1 MKYIQYFEE
10 ECGRKVIL
18 NLRDT
23 LGAIPEFF
31 ENSDVGDKLHL
42 EIVEMTEVAYT
53 ALPESDGC

>member
-1 MKYIQYFEE
+1 MKYIQYLEE

-18 NLRDT
+18 NLQDT

-31 ENSDVGDKLHL
+31 ENSDAGDKLHL
-42 EIVEMTEVAYT
+42 EIIEMTEAEYK

>member
-1 MKYIQYFEE
+1 MKYIQYLEE

-42 EIVEMTEVAYT
+42 EVIEMTEDEYK
-53 ALPESDGC
+53 ALPEAEC